1 MQNMY
6 IANKIN
12 KFELAKLLS
21 LLFMT
26 HSLAR
31 ARKELSVNIHEI

>member
-12 KFELAKLLS
+12 KFELAKLLFM
-21 LLFMT
+21 LFMT
-26 HSLAR
+26 RSLSH